1 HELVPRVVGMSI
13 PRATDAKL
21 WALFTLAHFKPFS
34 AVSPLLRKGEDAT
47 DAFRTYIFST
57 RSRTIMSNWE
67 AVHECEDE
75 RD

>member
-1 HELVPRVVGMSI
+1 LVPRVVGMSI

-34 AVSPLLRKGEDAT
+34 ALSPLLHKGENVIEV
-47 DAFRTYIFST
+47 FRTYSFSP
-57 RSRTIMSNWE
+57 RSRTVMTNWE